1 MDKLIRFDW
10 AIKKLLRHKAN
21 FDILEGFL
29 SALLHNDVKVMNLLE
44 SESNQEDE
52 QDKFNRVDLLVEN
65 AQHELI
71 LIEVQVKSEQDFFH
85 RIAYGSAKLLTQYL
99 EKGES
104 YQNLK
109 KVISIN
115 ITYFELGQ
123 GTDYLY
129 YGSTNFVGI
138 HDQDILGLSE
148 TQKQLFEYQKIN
160 QIFPEYYLIRV
171 GKFTDQIHDAIDEWI
186 YMLKHSEVKP
196 EFKSKNIQHA
206 TEKLRVMNLG
216 SEQRQNY
223 ERFMD
228 NMSYRASML
237 WSSKAEGR
245 LEGIQE
251 GIQKGREE
259 GIQKGREEGQ
269 KESALTLVKNAL
281 QQGLDLPT
289 IASITGLSIEEIQTI
304 RDGSN
309 FRAANFSD

>member
-259 GIQKGREEGQ
+259 GQ